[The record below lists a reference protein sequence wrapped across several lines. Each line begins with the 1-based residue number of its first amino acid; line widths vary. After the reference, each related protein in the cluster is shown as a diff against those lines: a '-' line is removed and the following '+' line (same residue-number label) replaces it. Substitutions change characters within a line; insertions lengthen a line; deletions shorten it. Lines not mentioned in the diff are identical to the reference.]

1 MGRLAIDDRGALDRW
16 ADGFERLAKGG
27 ANPTMVKEW
36 DTASARVFA
45 ETQTH
50 VHIDTGFLKT
60 TGSFD
65 VDSTP
70 AELTLVLNYE
80 ADRAML
86 DAEQARRDAAA
97 TARAAKR
104 GRTFTPKPG
113 RKPLQNYGLYE
124 HERGSG
130 HAWLANTMAANLG
143 VMERAL
149 VRGYERTVLGRWS

>member
-1 MGRLAIDDRGALDRW
+1 MGRMAIDDRGALDRW

-45 ETQTH
+45 DSQARVH
-50 VHIDTGFLKT
+50 VLTGMLKAS
-60 TGSFD
+60 GSFD

-70 AELTLVLNYE
+70 AELTLT
-80 ADRAML
+80 L
-86 DAEQARRDAAA
+86 DYTIDPATLAAEQARRDAAA
-97 TARAAKR
+97 TARAAAR
-104 GRTFTPKPG
+104 GRVFTPKKG

-130 HAWLANTMAANLG
+130 HAWLANTMASNLG